1 MDSLFA
7 AIRKN
12 ALGLAIFAA
21 VTAGLIAVIQV
32 TTKET
37 ISHNI
42 QQARVKALHEILP
55 RDQHDNDLLNDAI
68 WVTGKA
74 LGLNQPEEAFIAKK
88 NGKAVVYF
96 FPVKALEGY
105 TGPISLVVGIRT
117 SGELAGIRVLQHQE
131 TPGLG
136 DQIELK
142 KSDWV
147 LSFNGL
153 SLTNPDADG
162 WKVQKD
168 GGQFDQFTGATITP
182 RAIVKA
188 VHLALNA
195 FEQHKQSLAVLPTH
209 QSIEGAEA
217 SNVYELTYTSDSE
230 SDSDTKGE

>member
-1 MDSLFA
+1 MNSLSN

-12 ALGLAIFAA
+12 SIGLAIFAA
-21 VTAGLIAVIQV
+21 ITAGLIALVQI
-32 TTKET
+32 TTKEQ
-37 ISHNI
+37 INQNI

-55 RDQHDNDLLNDAI
+55 KSEHNNDLLNDAF
-68 WVTGKA
+68 WVDSKD
-74 LGLNQPEEAFIAKK
+74 LGLKKPHEGFIAKQ
-88 NGKAVVYF
+88 GDQPVAVF

-105 TGPISLVVGIRT
+105 TGPISLVIGVKAN
-117 SGELAGIRVLQHQE
+117 GELAGIRVLQHQE

-153 SLTNPDADG
+153 SLTNPEEKA
-162 WKVQKD
+162 WNVKKD

-188 VHLALNA
+188 VHKALKLYDQNKDIILNA
-195 FEQHKQSLAVLPTH
+195 KTHDSTQNPEPDQVLTLSLK
-209 QSIEGAEA
+209 EEA
-217 SNVYELTYTSDSE
+217 NQ
-230 SDSDTKGE
+230 